1 MSIKEEFEDLL
12 SAADFQITDYLIS
25 GVEHDLNSFQEK
37 KIDQGTTILKEN
49 TVDEIKTFG
58 ANLKIHGEKFKEYIE
73 QLEKELEAEKYNE
86 NRKELKKRLKEYI
99 KNLEELIQRTTYA
112 IIPVKEMPWEDVI
125 FRTVPLLQFDE
136 NKINL
141 YDNGIAYYGEIHC
154 QLTRPLI
161 FGNIKEADPLVA
173 PYMGEL
179 DIDPTK
185 VIQSEERQQK
195 ASYNFSYVTEIIES
209 FTKSKMKNQ
218 LARYHEGYQRHG
230 DPASDYINNREDVM
244 EALYKINCGIKSGR
258 IDTEIAV
265 CGIAIPLKEQSS
277 TFVLFMNEGDDDT
290 LFEECFE
297 AFLRFSAA
305 CCEIPETKSMDTGSE
320 VPQEGETQETPQTP
334 GGQSLDVWSE
344 EDLAEISQERGGNIP
359 EGMEVWSED
368 ELKEL
373 NKERK
378 SGIPEGLEVWS
389 EDELREMANKRQ
401 GAGLDIPEWESD
413 EEMDQCSKCGYTL
426 RKEWDECPI
435 CGTPTNL
442 EVQESEKEEIK
453 DLEEDEEEKED
464 VGELENSE

>member
-1 MSIKEEFEDLL
+1 
-12 SAADFQITDYLIS
+12 
-25 GVEHDLNSFQEK
+25 
-37 KIDQGTTILKEN
+37 
-49 TVDEIKTFG
+49 
-58 ANLKIHGEKFKEYIE
+58 
-73 QLEKELEAEKYNE
+73 
-86 NRKELKKRLKEYI
+86 
-99 KNLEELIQRTTYA
+99 
-112 IIPVKEMPWEDVI
+112 
-125 FRTVPLLQFDE
+125 
-136 NKINL
+136 
-141 YDNGIAYYGEIHC
+141 
-154 QLTRPLI
+154 
-161 FGNIKEADPLVA
+161 
-173 PYMGEL
+173 
-179 DIDPTK
+179 
-185 VIQSEERQQK
+185 
-195 ASYNFSYVTEIIES
+195 
-209 FTKSKMKNQ
+209 
-218 LARYHEGYQRHG
+218 
-230 DPASDYINNREDVM
+230 
-244 EALYKINCGIKSGR
+244 
-258 IDTEIAV
+258 
-265 CGIAIPLKEQSS
+265 
-277 TFVLFMNEGDDDT
+277 MNEGDDDT